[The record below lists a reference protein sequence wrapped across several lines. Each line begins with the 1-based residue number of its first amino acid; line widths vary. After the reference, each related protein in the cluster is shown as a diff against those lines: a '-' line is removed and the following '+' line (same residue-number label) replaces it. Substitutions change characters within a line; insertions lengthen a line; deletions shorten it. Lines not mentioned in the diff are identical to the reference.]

1 MRQRITTARSII
13 REPSLSALLV
23 LQMLVIFAAAP
34 LVSFGIHIPESVIA
48 GTFVLVVLITV
59 AASSSITAMVSA
71 IFAMSLSAA
80 AVILRQQHQSL
91 LTDCMGA
98 AGTCL
103 AIFAV
108 NWVVIRT
115 VFSPGRMNIH
125 RVLGAVV
132 LYLNFA
138 MLFAAL
144 YRLIAETMPG
154 AFSGMPPGFN
164 PRQSLGELMY
174 LSIATLTTVGY
185 GDIAPVNPLARSLSN
200 LEAITGQLY
209 PAIILARIVTLYR
222 PKE

>member
-1 MRQRITTARSII
+1 MLDKIKIAQTKI
-13 REPSLSALLV
+13 RDPSLSALLV
-23 LQMLVIFAAAP
+23 LQMLAIFAAAP
-34 LVSFGIHIPESVIA
+34 LFSFGVHFPQSLAAVV
-48 GTFVLVVLITV
+48 FVLVVLIVV
-59 AASSSITAMVSA
+59 AASSSITAMVAA
-71 IFAMSLSAA
+71 IFAICLSAA

-91 LTDCMGA
+91 TTDCLGA

-115 VFSPGRMNIH
+115 VFSPGRMNVYRI
-125 RVLGAVV
+125 LGAVV

-144 YRLIAETMPG
+144 YRLIAETMPD

-174 LSIATLTTVGY
+174 LSICTLTTVGY

-222 PKE
+222 PKD